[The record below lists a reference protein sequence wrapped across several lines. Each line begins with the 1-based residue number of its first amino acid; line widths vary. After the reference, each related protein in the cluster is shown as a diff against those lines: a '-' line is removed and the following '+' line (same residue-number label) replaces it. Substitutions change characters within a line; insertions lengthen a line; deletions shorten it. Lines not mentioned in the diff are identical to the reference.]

1 LAAHPLNQ
9 QCSATAK
16 STGKQCERR
25 VVGAPVC
32 WVHGLNAPQVRA
44 KQQQRIALAEA
55 RAAVPATVLVAREPE
70 ELLLAA
76 LHDTDAVLRQIK
88 AELHDGSINPMLLQL
103 AGEWL
108 DRLGRLGKIVT
119 DGEMADKLE
128 RRIGWIAA
136 DRAAQLTALLAAIVR
151 RLRCLRRSA

>member
-1 LAAHPLNQ
+1 VQHQLNQ

-55 RAAVPATVLVAREPE
+55 QAAVPATVVVQREPE
-70 ELLLAA
+70 EILLTPCVMWMRCCSKSKLSFTA
-76 LHDTDAVLRQIK
+76 
-88 AELHDGSINPMLLQL
+88 GS
-103 AGEWL
+103 
-108 DRLGRLGKIVT
+108 
-119 DGEMADKLE
+119 
-128 RRIGWIAA
+128 
-136 DRAAQLTALLAAIVR
+136 
-151 RLRCLRRSA
+151 